1 VSPDRYLSVVLGLIT
16 GSGFYDLPG
25 IEEARSQEVGTEFGL
40 VQITQGVWH
49 GCPVAF
55 LPRHGVGHRVPPH
68 RINYRA
74 NLQALHDVGV
84 EAILATAVS
93 GGINPKYRVGELV
106 LIDQFIEFT
115 HGRDHTFFDEEV
127 RHTDMSDP
135 YDSDLRRLLM
145 ETAVSEGIGLL
156 DGGTYVCSN
165 GPRFETAA
173 EIQMYASFGGDLV
186 GMTGYPEVALAR
198 ELNLPYA
205 AIGVVSN
212 PAAGLSEK
220 DLSLEEI
227 WDVLEGLSTPVQQ
240 LLGGVSIRLADRWK

>member
-1 VSPDRYLSVVLGLIT
+1 
-16 GSGFYDLPG
+16 
-25 IEEARSQEVGTEFGL
+25 
-40 VQITQGVWH
+40 
-49 GCPVAF
+49 
-55 LPRHGVGHRVPPH
+55 VPPH

-74 NLQALHDVGV
+74 NLQALHDVGAQ
-84 EAILATAVS
+84 AILATAVS
-93 GGINPKYRVGELV
+93 GGINPQYKIGELV

-115 HGRDHTFFDEEV
+115 HGRDQTFFDEEV

-135 YDSDLRRLLM
+135 YDSDLRRLLL
-145 ETAVSEGIGLL
+145 EIATYEGVDLV

-173 EIQMYASFGGDLV
+173 EIQMYAGFGGDLV

-212 PAAGLSEK
+212 PAAGLSDKE
-220 DLSLEEI
+220 LSLEEI
-227 WDVLEGLSTPVQQ
+227 WDVLENMSDPLHQ
-240 LLGGVSIRLADRWK
+240 LLGGAATRLATQWQ

>member
-1 VSPDRYLSVVLGLIT
+1 MLGLIT

-25 IEEARSQEVGTEFGL
+25 IQEAQPQEVHTAYGL
-40 VQITQGVWH
+40 VHLTRGNWN

-55 LPRHGVGHRVPPH
+55 LPRHGIGHRVPPH

-74 NLQALHDVGV
+74 NLQALHDVGTQ
-84 EAILATAVS
+84 AILATAVS
-93 GGINPKYRVGELV
+93 GGINPQYKVGELV

-135 YDSDLRRLLM
+135 YDRDLRQLLL
-145 ETAVSEGIGLL
+145 EIAAYEGVNLV

-173 EIQMYASFGGDLV
+173 EIQVYAGFGGDLV
-186 GMTGYPEVALAR
+186 GMTGYPEVSLAR

-212 PAAGLSEK
+212 PAAGLSDKE
-220 DLSLEEI
+220 LSLEEI
-227 WDVLEGLSTPVQQ
+227 WNVLEYLSDPLHQ
-240 LLGGVSIRLADRWK
+240 LLGGAATRLADHWQ

>member
-1 VSPDRYLSVVLGLIT
+1 MLGLIT

-25 IEEARSQEVGTEFGL
+25 IQEAQPQEIHTAYGL
-40 VQITQGVWH
+40 VHLTRGNWN

-55 LPRHGVGHRVPPH
+55 LPRHGIGHRVPPH

-74 NLQALHDVGV
+74 NLQALHDVGTQ
-84 EAILATAVS
+84 AILATAVS
-93 GGINPKYRVGELV
+93 GGINPQYKVGELV

-135 YDSDLRRLLM
+135 YDRDLRQLLL
-145 ETAVSEGIGLL
+145 EIAASEGVNLV

-173 EIQMYASFGGDLV
+173 EIQAYASFGGDLV

-198 ELNLPYA
+198 ELDLPYA

-212 PAAGLSEK
+212 PAAGRSGKE
-220 DLSLEEI
+220 LSLEEI
-227 WDVLEGLSTPVQQ
+227 WEVLDCLSDPIHQ
-240 LLGGVSIRLADRWK
+240 LLGRAATRLADRWQ